1 MTTRDVNYNFG
12 NLNYTIK
19 SPNISGVGTFDLQ
32 PRRLGSTESH
42 YANTMAD
49 LTVDRYGNKISGVG
63 TPYKSPYP
71 DTVTVRMPQVDDLNL
86 DSLHRY
92 IVRDDYGNVVVDVPA
107 KDTNPEK
114 ARKIQTP
121 DAVSKKS
128 AAMHTY
134 YNQTKPIAYKYN
146 ESETLKD
153 ITAYVNKTYGEHYSQ
168 NKFQATEFIIDSG
181 HGEGFCIGNMLKY
194 TQRYGRKGEPTE
206 WRKDLMKVIHY
217 AIMMLHV
224 HDEQHKKKD

>member
-19 SPNISGVGTFDLQ
+19 SPNISGVGTFNLQ
-32 PRRLGSTESH
+32 P
-42 YANTMAD
+42 
-49 LTVDRYGNKISGVG
+49 
-63 TPYKSPYP
+63 PYP
-71 DTVTVRMPQVDDLNL
+71 TIRMPQVDDINL
-86 DSLHRY
+86 DSIHRY
-92 IVRDDYGNVVVDVPA
+92 IVKDDYGNTVVDMPL
-107 KDTNPEK
+107 KD
-114 ARKIQTP
+114 RRIQTP
-121 DAVSKKS
+121 DAVSKKI
-128 AAMHTY
+128 AAMYTY

-146 ESETLKD
+146 EGETLKD

-168 NKFQATEFIIDSG
+168 NKFQTTEFVIDSG

-224 HDEQHKKKD
+224 HDEQHNNKKD

>member
-1 MTTRDVNYNFG
+1 MTIRDVNYNFG

-19 SPNISGVGTFDLQ
+19 SPKIAGACPDLE
-32 PRRLGSTESH
+32 PPFMGSTESH
-42 YANTMAD
+42 YN
-49 LTVDRYGNKISGVG
+49 VY
-63 TPYKSPYP
+63 
-71 DTVTVRMPQVDDLNL
+71 L
-86 DSLHRY
+86 DRY
-92 IVRDDYGNVVVDVPA
+92 IVKDDYDNVVVDVPA
-107 KDTNPEK
+107 KS
-114 ARKIQTP
+114 RKIQDIPSTTIDEFEIKIP

-128 AAMHTY
+128 AAMYAY
-134 YNQTKPIAYKYN
+134 YNQTKSISYKYN
-146 ESETLKD
+146 EGETLKD

-194 TQRYGRKGEPTE
+194 TQRYGRKGDHNE

>member
-1 MTTRDVNYNFG
+1 MTIRDVNYNFG

-19 SPNISGVGTFDLQ
+19 SPNISGMGTFDLE
-32 PRRLGSTESH
+32 P
-42 YANTMAD
+42 
-49 LTVDRYGNKISGVG
+49 
-63 TPYKSPYP
+63 PYCGP
-71 DTVTVRMPQVDDLNL
+71 TIRMPQVDDIC
-86 DSLHRY
+86 Y
-92 IVRDDYGNVVVDVPA
+92 IVKDDYGNVVVDVPA
-107 KDTNPEK
+107 DN
-114 ARKIQTP
+114 RKIQTP

-146 ESETLKD
+146 EGETLKD

-168 NKFQATEFIIDSG
+168 NKFQSTEFIIDSG

-206 WRKDLMKVIHY
+206 WRKDLFKVIHY

-224 HDEQHKKKD
+224 HDQQHNNKD

>member
-1 MTTRDVNYNFG
+1 MTIRDVDYKLG
-12 NLNYTIK
+12 HINYTITP
-19 SPNISGVGTFDLQ
+19 PNIAAGVGAFDLQ
-32 PRRLGSTESH
+32 S
-42 YANTMAD
+42 
-49 LTVDRYGNKISGVG
+49 
-63 TPYKSPYP
+63 YKSPYP
-71 DTVTVRMPQVDDLNL
+71 DSVTVRLPRTDELNL
-86 DSLHRY
+86 DPPYMGPTESNYNVHLDRY
-92 IVRDDYGNVVVDVPA
+92 IVKDDYGNVVVDVPA
-107 KDTNPEK
+107 KS
-114 ARKIQTP
+114 RKIQDIPSTTIDEFEIKIP

-146 ESETLKD
+146 EGETLKD
-153 ITAYVNKTYGEHYSQ
+153 ITAYVNKTYSEHYSQ
-168 NKFQATEFIIDSG
+168 NKFQTTEFVIDSG

>member
-1 MTTRDVNYNFG
+1 MTIRDVDYLSANNIKDINYSLG
-12 NLNYTIK
+12 NLTYTVK
-19 SPNISGVGTFDLQ
+19 LPNISGMGTFDLSPQ
-32 PRRLGSTESH
+32 SH
-42 YANTMAD
+42 YDVYND
-49 LTVDRYGNKISGVG
+49 
-63 TPYKSPYP
+63 
-71 DTVTVRMPQVDDLNL
+71 
-86 DSLHRY
+86 RY
-92 IVRDDYGNVVVDVPA
+92 IVKDDYGNVVVDVPA
-107 KDTNPEK
+107 DN
-114 ARKIQTP
+114 RKIQTP

-168 NKFQATEFIIDSG
+168 NKFQTTEFVIDSG

-194 TQRYGRKGEPTE
+194 TQRYARKGEPTE
-206 WRKDLMKVIHY
+206 WRKDLFKVIHY

-224 HDEQHKKKD
+224 HDQQHNNKD